1 MVNNQT
7 YPVDAPLTTCHPHV
21 WRREFERGDILCLR
35 DQLWWQGAA
44 CGTCEELWEWWRMM
58 ATIHGYNGYQWILTI
73 HQSLAVMTPYDACVQ
88 WTPVGLLGV
97 DQPSSLRGAIRFR
110 LGRLECIFCRGLSV
124 AIGVFHG
131 EWEHAACI
139 LSWFM
144 STVVNHG
151 ICPKHWI
158 IWIVLGREPP
168 SLMMYAIY
176 RCYIYIYN
184 ILVLNNST
192 WYSWHF
198 SGKSPAISYHFLGRS
213 AKVWTKE
220 VSVGPEGDCAT
231 KALSCRVVTRQLA
244 GGSFMTWKHQPLML
258 WMVFQSLSFNV
269 FYHVLSVFYRFHNTL
284 WYSVQTTCLLR
295 SHIISGGRCTG
306 GSFGIFWGHWRVQM
320 GSTGFGISDQVLME
334 AELICWYL
342 LITSD

>member
-1 MVNNQT
+1 M
-7 YPVDAPLTTCHPHV
+7 L
-21 WRREFERGDILCLR
+21 
-35 DQLWWQGAA
+35 
-44 CGTCEELWEWWRMM
+44 
-58 ATIHGYNGYQWILTI
+58 
-73 HQSLAVMTPYDACVQ
+73 
-88 WTPVGLLGV
+88 
-97 DQPSSLRGAIRFR
+97 
-110 LGRLECIFCRGLSV
+110 
-124 AIGVFHG
+124 
-131 EWEHAACI
+131 
-139 LSWFM
+139 
-144 STVVNHG
+144 
-151 ICPKHWI
+151 
-158 IWIVLGREPP
+158 
-168 SLMMYAIY
+168 
-176 RCYIYIYN
+176 YIYN